1 MVDQMLFFWLE
12 EVKIAGLV
20 FLAADVRR
28 CAPRWVQASARDSGK
43 QGGNEMQRV
52 GFKT

>member
-1 MVDQMLFFWLE
+1 MFDEMLLFWLE
-12 EVKIAGLV
+12 DVKIAW
-20 FLAADVRR
+20 AQDVGR

-43 QGGNEMQRV
+43 KGGNEMQRV